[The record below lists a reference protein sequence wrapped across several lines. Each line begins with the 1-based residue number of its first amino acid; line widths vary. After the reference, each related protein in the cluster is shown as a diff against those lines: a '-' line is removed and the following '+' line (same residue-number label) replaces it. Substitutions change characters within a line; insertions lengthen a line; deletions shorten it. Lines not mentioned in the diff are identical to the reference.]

1 VSNKVV
7 SGRYASA
14 LFSIG
19 RDAGAKELERCGATL
34 SALGEAVEKT
44 PRLAEAFRNP
54 VLSAEEK
61 KKLIL
66 SLLEVAG
73 GGETE
78 RRFCALLADKDRLP
92 LLPDIAKDFGEM
104 LDEANGLS
112 RGMVTTAIPL
122 DEAHMDAV
130 KSKLESQ
137 TGRKLAL
144 EYVVDPAIIGGI
156 VLRVGD
162 MVYDASLRAQLDN
175 LRESVKR
182 GE

>member
-1 VSNKVV
+1 MSNRVV
-7 SGRYASA
+7 SVRYASA

-19 RDAGAKELERCGATL
+19 REAGTEALERCGTAL
-34 SALGEAVEKT
+34 SALGDAVKKT
-44 PRLAEAFRNP
+44 PKLAEAFRNP
-54 VLSAEEK
+54 VLSPEEK
-61 KKLIL
+61 KKLVL
-66 SLLEVAG
+66 SLLDIAG

-78 RRFCALLADKDRLP
+78 RRFCSLLADKDRLT
-92 LLPDIAKDFGEM
+92 LLPDIAKDFSAM

-112 RGMVTTAIPL
+112 RGVVTTAIAL
-122 DEAHMDAV
+122 DDAHREAV
-130 KSKLESQ
+130 KNKLESQ
-137 TGRKLAL
+137 TGRRLAL

>member
-1 VSNKVV
+1 
-7 SGRYASA
+7 
-14 LFSIG
+14 
-19 RDAGAKELERCGATL
+19 
-34 SALGEAVEKT
+34 
-44 PRLAEAFRNP
+44 
-54 VLSAEEK
+54 
-61 KKLIL
+61 
-66 SLLEVAG
+66 
-73 GGETE
+73 
-78 RRFCALLADKDRLP
+78 
-92 LLPDIAKDFGEM
+92 M